1 MLRYL
6 DQIVADEIG
15 YKWLYTWID
24 DNEDVADR
32 IESSN
37 HENDGRTVVAWAGN
51 KPVAMFTII
60 RDQLNWS
67 ILITHTFEEE

>member
-1 MLRYL
+1 MKRFL
-6 DQIVADEIG
+6 DQIDADSKG
-15 YKWLYTWID
+15 YDWLSAWIE
-24 DNEDVADR
+24 DNEGAADR

-37 HENDGRTVVAWAGN
+37 HENNGRTAVAWSGN
-51 KPVAMFTII
+51 KPVAMFTVI

>member
-1 MLRYL
+1 MKRFL
-6 DQIVADEIG
+6 DQIDADSKG
-15 YKWLYTWID
+15 YDWLSAWIE
-24 DNEDVADR
+24 DNEGAADR

-37 HENDGRTVVAWAGN
+37 HENNGRTTVAWSGN
-51 KPVAMFTII
+51 KPVAMFTVI